1 MKWVCHC
8 SIASGSLLNPLNV
21 TSNSNWMLNVTEH
34 CALTFEAAARPIN
47 NIGLYGT

>member
-8 SIASGSLLNPLNV
+8 SIAAVSDLNPLNV
-21 TSNSNWMLNVTEH
+21 TSNSNWMLNVTAH
-34 CALTFEAAARPIN
+34 YALTFAAAARPIN